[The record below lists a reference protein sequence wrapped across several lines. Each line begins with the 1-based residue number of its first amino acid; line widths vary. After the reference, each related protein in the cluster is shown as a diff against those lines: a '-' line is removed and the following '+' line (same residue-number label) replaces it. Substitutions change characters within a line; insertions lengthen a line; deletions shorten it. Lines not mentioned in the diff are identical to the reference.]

1 MIEVKG
7 LTKRFDNFTA
17 LEAASFTAEPGRV
30 CGIVGPNGAGKTTLI
45 KHLVGVY
52 RPDEGSVLLD
62 GAPIFENPAAKAR
75 IGYIPDDRFFFTK
88 AGIGE
93 MMRQYRSFYPGFSQ
107 EKFDSLRQ
115 VFNLDEKQPLRKFSK
130 GMQKQA
136 AFWLTMA
143 CRPDIYVLDEPVDG
157 LDPVMRR
164 AIWGLIMGEVAER
177 NVTVLVS
184 SHNLRELEDVC
195 DKVCIMDKG
204 RIVIEHSLEDLQANT
219 VKVQTVLPQGA
230 ELPAELKVLSRS
242 LMGRV
247 TTLIL
252 RCSAAEA
259 KNRLSTLNPILL
271 DVLPLTLEEIF
282 IYELGGES
290 DESKKV
296 V

>member
-7 LTKRFDNFTA
+7 LTKRFDGFTA

-30 CGIVGPNGAGKTTLI
+30 CGVVGPNGAGKTTLI

-52 RPDEGSVLLD
+52 RPDEGQVLLD
-62 GAPIFENPAAKAR
+62 GKAIYENPAAKAR

-93 MMRQYRSFYPGFSQ
+93 MRRQFASFYPTFSA
-107 EKFDSLRQ
+107 EKFESLRE
-115 VFNLDEKQPLRKFSK
+115 VFRLDEKQPLRKFSK

-143 CRPDIYVLDEPVDG
+143 CRPDVYVLDEPVDG

-164 AIWGLIMGEVAER
+164 TIWGLIMEEVADR

-195 DKVCIMDKG
+195 DKVCMMDRG
-204 RIVIEHSLEDLQANT
+204 RIVIEHSLEELQANT
-219 VKVQTVLPQGA
+219 VKVQTVLPEGC
-230 ELPAELKVLSRS
+230 EVPPELKVLSRS

-252 RCSAAEA
+252 RCSATEA
-259 KNRLSTLNPILL
+259 KNRLSVLDPILL

-282 IYELGGES
+282 IYELGGEN
-290 DESKKV
+290 DENKKV